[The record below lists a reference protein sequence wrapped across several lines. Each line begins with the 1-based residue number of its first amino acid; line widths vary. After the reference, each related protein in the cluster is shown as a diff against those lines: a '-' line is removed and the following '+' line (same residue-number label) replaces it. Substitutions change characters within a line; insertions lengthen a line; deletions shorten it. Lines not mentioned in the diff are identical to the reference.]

1 MFGVYLLVSMGNLT
15 RLNAAQKQAVFHVNG
30 PALVVAGAGTGKT
43 AVISMRIARLL
54 QSEKIA
60 AESILALTFTEKA
73 ATEMQDR
80 VERLLPFGY
89 VDSDIL
95 TFHALGDKILREF
108 GFELGLASD
117 FVVMSSF
124 QQSIVMREVLDSI
137 SLSYYK
143 KPSDPF
149 SFSNALLQAIS
160 RLKDE
165 NISAKDFAKFA
176 KSQIKKEEATE
187 AQRIRDLSEV
197 YTAYQAS
204 CLQKSMIDYGDQIM
218 LVISLLTDFPKVLD
232 CLQKKYQYI
241 LVDEYQDT
249 NFSQSSLLKLL
260 SKKHQ
265 NIMVV
270 GDDDQSIYGF
280 RGAAISNILNFTRDF
295 PKAVQIVLKNNYR
308 SSQKILDASYQL
320 IQNNNPYRLE
330 IENNISKKLL
340 GDKKIASDVVV
351 TTSDTLPLEM
361 TRLAEKIL
369 SYNQDQK
376 IPFSEI
382 AVLLRTNNQAIEVAQ
397 ALQKQSIPFVVSE
410 SQNLFDQAEIKVL
423 VNFIHILSDPSASV
437 ALYGLLASDLYQ
449 IALEQIAEYSARANR
464 VHQPLE
470 SYLRDQKDLPEAITA
485 VLNIISSF
493 RASAQAGSAGTVV
506 YDFLKASGYL
516 DRLVKLAQSDSSAV
530 IKIQNITQFFSLVKD
545 FERANSDP
553 HIYALWSYLVGVKE
567 TDTDIKI
574 QVSPLDSDSVSI
586 MTIHKAKG
594 LEFTAVCV
602 IDLTELTFPAKN
614 RSDKIKLPDGLLQ
627 KSEEDVPWHMFEERR
642 LFYVAITRAKQYL
655 YLSSSFDHGGKRL
668 KKPSRFIKETTGQ
681 SYQLPKSIKTVDLAV
696 LKNFEKLPV
705 STKDP
710 LARFIDNDGW
720 LHMTTGQ
727 ISDYLYSPKEFWYF
741 HVLSLPKGPFHTL
754 IYGSAIHAAIETY
767 YLARLQR
774 KNININELYQVYQ
787 NSWSS
792 EGFMSLQHEKDQ
804 LERGKKVLQKFYT
817 REQQKND
824 VPEHIEKEFQLKI
837 DQHKIKITGRYD
849 AVFDRKGKIEVRDFK
864 TGAVDT
870 MKAAQIKLND
880 SIQMKIYAMAWEK
893 THQSPV
899 DSMSLYFV
907 EHDILASSKVID
919 HSKTHKLL
927 EKVCQG
933 IRNGDFLDAGG
944 SRVKFEKLV

>member
-1 MFGVYLLVSMGNLT
+1 MVDLT
-15 RLNAAQKQAVFHVNG
+15 KLNAAQKQAVFHVDG

-54 QSEKIA
+54 LSEKIP

-80 VERLLPFGY
+80 VERLLPYGY

-108 GFELGLASD
+108 GFELGLPSD
-117 FVVMSSF
+117 FVVMSGF
-124 QQSIVMREVLDSI
+124 QQSIVMRQVLDGI
-137 SLSYYK
+137 ELSYYK

-149 SFSNALLQAIS
+149 SFSDALLQAIS

-165 NISAKDFAKFA
+165 NISAEDFTVFA
-176 KSQIKKEEATE
+176 KSQAKKEDPAEAE
-187 AQRIRDLSEV
+187 RIRDLSDI
-197 YTAYQAS
+197 YTAYQSS
-204 CLQKSMIDYGDQIM
+204 CLDKGMIDHGDQIM
-218 LVISLLTDFPKVLD
+218 LVISLLRSFPKILSY
-232 CLQKKYQYI
+232 LQLKYRYI

-249 NFSQSSLLKLL
+249 NFSQSYLLKLL

-280 RGAAISNILNFTRDF
+280 RGAAISNILSFTRDF
-295 PKAVQIVLKNNYR
+295 PGAVQIVLNNNYR
-308 SSQKILDASYQL
+308 SSQKILDASYKL

-330 IENNISKKLL
+330 VENKINKKLT
-340 GDKKIASDVVV
+340 GNKKIPSDVVV
-351 TTSDTLPLEM
+351 TTADTLPVEM
-361 TRLAEKIL
+361 NNLAQQIL
-369 SYNQDQK
+369 MYNQEK
-376 IPFSEI
+376 NIPFSEI
-382 AVLLRTNNQAIEVAQ
+382 AVLLRTNRQAIDVAN
-397 ALQKQSIPFVVSE
+397 ALQKHSVPYVVSE

-423 VNFIHILSDPSASV
+423 VNFIHILSDPSASA

-449 IALEQIAEYSARANR
+449 IPLDQIAQYSAKANRTHQNLEAYLLEQKDIPASISLVLITIAG
-464 VHQPLE
+464 
-470 SYLRDQKDLPEAITA
+470 
-485 VLNIISSF
+485 F
-493 RASAQAGSAGTVV
+493 RASAQAGNAGMVV

-516 DRLVKLAQSDSSAV
+516 DRLVKDAEKDPAPV
-530 IKIQNITQFFSLVKD
+530 IQIQNITQFFSLVKD
-545 FERANSDP
+545 FERANADP
-553 HIYALWSYLVGVKE
+553 HIYALWGYLVGIKE
-567 TDTDIKI
+567 TGSDIKI
-574 QVSPLDSDSVSI
+574 QVSPLDSDSVSV
-586 MTIHKAKG
+586 MTVHKAKG
-594 LEFTAVCV
+594 LEFSAVCV
-602 IDLTELTFPAKN
+602 IDLTELTFPGKN
-614 RSDKIKLPDGLLQ
+614 MSDKIKLPDGLLS
-627 KSEEDVPWHMFEERR
+627 KSDNKVPWHIFEERR

-668 KKPSRFIKETTGQ
+668 KKPSRFIEETTGRG
-681 SYQLPKSIKTVDLAV
+681 YELPKNKNAVDLSS

-705 STKDP
+705 SPKDP
-710 LARFIDNDGW
+710 LSKFISGDGW

-727 ISDYLYSPKEFWYF
+727 VADYLYSPKEFWYF
-741 HVLSLPKGPFHTL
+741 HVLSLPKGPFHSL

-774 KNININELYQVYQ
+774 KDIDINELYKVYE

-792 EGFMSLQHEKDQ
+792 EGFVSLQHEKDQ
-804 LERGKKVLQKFYT
+804 LERGKIVLKSFYD
-817 REQQKND
+817 REQQKDD
-824 VPEHIEKEFQLKI
+824 VPEHIEKEFHLKI
-837 DQHKIKITGRYD
+837 DQLKLKISGRYD
-849 AVFDRKGKIEVRDFK
+849 AVFDRNGKIEVRDFK

-870 MKAAQIKLND
+870 EKVAQKKLKD

-907 EHDILASSKVID
+907 EHDILARTTEINHD
-919 HSKTHKLL
+919 KTLELL
-927 EKVCQG
+927 EKVTSG
-933 IRNGDFLDAGG
+933 IRRGEFLDAGG

>member
-1 MFGVYLLVSMGNLT
+1 MVDLT
-15 RLNAAQKQAVFHVNG
+15 KLNAAQKQAVFHVDG

-43 AVISMRIARLL
+43 AVISMRIAHLL
-54 QSEKIA
+54 LSEKIP

-80 VERLLPFGY
+80 VERLLPYGY

-108 GFELGLASD
+108 GFELGLPSD
-117 FVVMSSF
+117 FVVMSGF
-124 QQSIVMREVLDSI
+124 QQSIVMRQVLDGVE
-137 SLSYYK
+137 LSYYK

-149 SFSNALLQAIS
+149 SFSDALLQAIS

-165 NISAKDFAKFA
+165 NISAEDFAVFA
-176 KSQIKKEEATE
+176 KSQSKKEDPVEAG
-187 AQRIRDLSEV
+187 RIRDLSDI
-197 YTAYQAS
+197 YTAYQSS
-204 CLQKSMIDYGDQIM
+204 CLARGMIDHGDQIM
-218 LVISLLTDFPKVLD
+218 LVIAILEGFPKILSY
-232 CLQKKYQYI
+232 LQAKYRYI

-249 NFSQSSLLKLL
+249 NFSQSYLLKLL

-280 RGAAISNILNFTRDF
+280 RGAAISNILSFTRDF
-295 PKAVQIVLKNNYR
+295 PGAVQIVLNNNYR
-308 SSQKILDASYQL
+308 SSQKILDASYKL

-330 IENNISKKLL
+330 IENKINKKLT
-340 GDKKIASDVVV
+340 GDKKIPSDVVV
-351 TTSDTLPLEM
+351 TTADTLPVEM
-361 TRLAEKIL
+361 NNLAEQIL
-369 SYNQDQK
+369 MYNQEKK

-382 AVLLRTNNQAIEVAQ
+382 AVLLRTNRQAIDVAN
-397 ALQKQSIPFVVSE
+397 ALQKHSIPYVVSE

-423 VNFIHILSDPSASV
+423 INFIHILSDPSASA

-449 IALEQIAEYSARANR
+449 IPLDQIAHYSARANR
-464 VHQPLE
+464 THQHLE
-470 SYLRDQKDLPEAITA
+470 AYLLEQKDIPSSISL
-485 VLNIISSF
+485 VLTTIAGF
-493 RASAQAGSAGTVV
+493 RASAQAGNAGMVV

-516 DRLVKLAQSDSSAV
+516 DRLVKLAEKDPVPV
-530 IKIQNITQFFSLVKD
+530 IQIQNITQFFSLVKD
-545 FERANSDP
+545 FERANNDP
-553 HIYALWSYLVGVKE
+553 HIYALWGYLVGMRE
-567 TDTDIKI
+567 TGADIKI

-594 LEFTAVCV
+594 LEFSAVCV
-602 IDLTELTFPAKN
+602 VDLTELTFPAKN
-614 RSDKIKLPDGLLQ
+614 MSDKIKLPDGLLLESD
-627 KSEEDVPWHMFEERR
+627 KDVPWHIFEERR

-668 KKPSRFIKETTGQ
+668 KKPSRFIEETTGMG
-681 SYQLPKSIKTVDLAV
+681 YELPKNQKSVDLNA

-705 STKDP
+705 SPKDP
-710 LARFIDNDGW
+710 LSRFISSDGW

-727 ISDYLYSPKEFWYF
+727 VADYLYSPKEFWYF
-741 HVLSLPKGPFHTL
+741 HVLSLPKGPFHSL

-774 KNININELYQVYQ
+774 KDIDINELYKVYE

-792 EGFMSLQHEKDQ
+792 EGFVSLQHEKDQ
-804 LERGKKVLQKFYT
+804 LERGKTVLRSFYD
-817 REQQKND
+817 REQNKD
-824 VPEHIEKEFQLKI
+824 DIPEHIEKEFQLKI
-837 DQHKIKITGRYD
+837 DQLKIKITGRYD

-870 MKAAQIKLND
+870 QKVAEKKLKD
-880 SIQMKIYAMAWEK
+880 SIQMRIYAMAWEK

-907 EHDILASSKVID
+907 EHDILARTHDID
-919 HSKTHKLL
+919 HDKTLELL
-927 EKVCQG
+927 EKVASG
-933 IRNGDFLDAGG
+933 IRRGEFLDAGG